1 MLTIH
6 NFPRGAR
13 GLRIMWQCEEMGL
26 PYEVKLVT
34 FPPSAEYRALH
45 PLGSVPFLQDDAAGV
60 ALGESVA
67 ILIYLAN
74 RYGPTPLLPARD
86 APQLA
91 RVLHLSEFGEAALGA
106 GVNPLIEAKYMAPEA
121 DKDNW
126 SVRAQR
132 ARVGRA
138 LGYLAGMLGELE
150 YLAGAALTLADIS
163 VAPALGLCQGLL
175 ALPLPGKLDPYQQ
188 RMRARPA
195 YQRAQLRC
203 QGETPAATAPRP
215 S

>member
-6 NFPRGAR
+6 NFARGAR

-26 PYEVKLVT
+26 PYAAKIVT

-45 PLGSVPFLQDDAAGV
+45 PLGSVPFLQDDSAGV
-60 ALGESVA
+60 TLGESVA
-67 ILIYLAN
+67 ILLYLAN

-91 RVLHLSEFGEAALGA
+91 RVLHLAEFGEATLGA
-106 GVNPLIEAKYMAPEA
+106 GANALIEAKYMAPEA

-126 SVRAQR
+126 SVRAHR
-132 ARVGRA
+132 ARLGRA
-138 LGYLAGMLGELE
+138 LTYLAGLLGEQE
-150 YLAGAALTLADIS
+150 FLAGTQLTLADIS
-163 VAPALGLCQGLL
+163 VAPALGLCHGVLSL
-175 ALPLPGKLDPYQQ
+175 TLPGKLDAYQQ
-188 RMRARPA
+188 RMQARPA
-195 YQRAQLRC
+195 WQRAQIRC
-203 QGETPAATAPRP
+203 RGEAPADAPPR